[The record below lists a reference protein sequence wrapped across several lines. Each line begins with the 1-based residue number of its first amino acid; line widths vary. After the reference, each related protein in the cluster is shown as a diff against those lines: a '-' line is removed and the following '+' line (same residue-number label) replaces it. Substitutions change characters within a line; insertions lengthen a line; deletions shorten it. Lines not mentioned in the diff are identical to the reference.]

1 MELAG
6 KVTIVTGSG
15 GPGSGRAVARRM
27 AREGASVVVNDI
39 DERGGWETVEL
50 ILKEG
55 GRASFLSAD
64 VGVES
69 EARGLV
75 AFAENTYGGLDVLV
89 NNASAPYRP
98 ADPLGHWLEA
108 VQVDLLGAMY
118 TTLAGISAMQ
128 RRGGGAIVN
137 IGSTSA
143 MGHGRKHSGSP
154 AYDVAKAGVTRLTT
168 TLGWLA
174 DRYKIRVNCLVS
186 DWVATPE
193 VKSYFDAL
201 TPEERREKGVP
212 PVLTTLDEIA
222 DTIVQLATDETLA
235 GRVVVWWSGEPRRLI
250 PLGDP
255 GYARLD
261 PG

>member
-1 MELAG
+1 
-6 KVTIVTGSG
+6 
-15 GPGSGRAVARRM
+15 M

-55 GRASFLSAD
+55 GRASFLNAD

-75 AFAENTYGGLDVLV
+75 AFAENTYEGLDVLV

-98 ADPLGHWLEA
+98 ADPLGHWFEA

-118 TTLAGISAMQ
+118 ATLAAISAMQ
-128 RRGGGAIVN
+128 PRGGGAIVN

-168 TLGWLA
+168 ALGWLA
-174 DRYKIRVNCLVS
+174 DRYRIRVNCLVP

-193 VKSYFDAL
+193 VESYFDAL
-201 TPEERREKGVP
+201 TPQQREEKGVP
-212 PVLTTLDEIA
+212 AVLTTLDEVA
-222 DTIVQLATDETLA
+222 EAVVTLATDESLA
-235 GRVVVWWSGEPRRLI
+235 GRVMVWWSGESRGII
-250 PLGDP
+250 PVGDT

-261 PG
+261 PI

>member
-15 GPGSGRAVARRM
+15 GPGSGRAYARRM

-98 ADPLGHWLEA
+98 AD
-108 VQVDLLGAMY
+108 
-118 TTLAGISAMQ
+118 
-128 RRGGGAIVN
+128 
-137 IGSTSA
+137 
-143 MGHGRKHSGSP
+143 
-154 AYDVAKAGVTRLTT
+154 
-168 TLGWLA
+168 
-174 DRYKIRVNCLVS
+174 
-186 DWVATPE
+186 
-193 VKSYFDAL
+193 
-201 TPEERREKGVP
+201 
-212 PVLTTLDEIA
+212 
-222 DTIVQLATDETLA
+222 
-235 GRVVVWWSGEPRRLI
+235 
-250 PLGDP
+250 
-255 GYARLD
+255 
-261 PG
+261 

>member
-1 MELAG
+1 
-6 KVTIVTGSG
+6 
-15 GPGSGRAVARRM
+15 
-27 AREGASVVVNDI
+27 
-39 DERGGWETVEL
+39 
-50 ILKEG
+50 
-55 GRASFLSAD
+55 
-64 VGVES
+64 
-69 EARGLV
+69 
-75 AFAENTYGGLDVLV
+75 LDVLV

-128 RRGGGAIVN
+128 RGGGGAIVN

-174 DRYKIRVNCLVS
+174 DRYKIRVNCLVP

-193 VKSYFDAL
+193 VKSFFDAL

-212 PVLTTLDEIA
+212 AALTTLDEIA